1 MPVMMFAVLF
11 GLSMDYE
18 VFLLSRMR
26 EEYLRHRQTG
36 RAVANGLAKTAR
48 VITAAAAIM
57 VSVFLALAVSDEIFL
72 KLLGVGMATAIFL
85 DATVVRMVLVPALMQ
100 IFGRANWWIPNW
112 LDRRLP
118 RLNPASIEEL
128 T

>member
-1 MPVMMFAVLF
+1 M
-11 GLSMDYE
+11 
-18 VFLLSRMR
+18 
-26 EEYLRHRQTG
+26 
-36 RAVANGLAKTAR
+36 
-48 VITAAAAIM
+48 ITAAAAIM

-100 IFGRANWWIPNW
+100 IFGRANWWIPDW

-118 RLNPASIEEL
+118 RVDVARATVADEA
-128 T
+128 